1 MTIEL
6 GVIADDITGACDVA
20 AGVSQAGLGAEVR
33 LGVPDASIPPSRPAS
48 SWR

>member
-1 MTIEL
+1 MTLEL

-20 AGVSQAGLGAEVR
+20 AGVTAAGLSAEVR
-33 LGVPDASIPPSRPAS
+33 LGVPDPAKGPRARAS